1 MRNILRVMRYEFVRN
16 VRRPGYLFATL
27 GVPVL
32 MIVLSQVLGGSLTS
46 TSATSFSPQTIN
58 QLFETNQDE
67 PIGYVDTA
75 NLFKTPLPRR
85 DDSIDMDLI
94 RRYDDLESALADL
107 RAGEIASVF
116 EFPADYFEEG
126 NLTVHVERLTLNPA
140 STDPI
145 RRLVFN
151 EVLTVIDEQT
161 LIRLRETGGYADV
174 NLTRVV
180 DTDEAVGRSDDES
193 FGVIYGYGILYLIT
207 VFATVGYLMQSV
219 IEEKQSR
226 LVEVLLSSIRPS
238 QLLTGKIFANGA
250 LGLMQISVWVVIALV
265 SVSAAPG
272 IGDLLNGFLRSIAL
286 TLTTLVLMMVY
297 AVLGYLMFA
306 AVFGGIGAISTSV
319 REGPQFA
326 SAIIFPSMI
335 PFFIITIF
343 ATTPNE
349 TLPTLL
355 SILPFMS
362 PLAMPM
368 RLLVTD
374 VPFWQVALS
383 VGLQLAMVVALFWM
397 AGRLFRVQSLLSG
410 EVPTLNQLRKLL
422 FSRA

>member
-1 MRNILRVMRYEFVRN
+1 MRNIWRVMRYEFLRN
-16 VRRPGYLFATL
+16 VRRRGYLFATF
-27 GVPVL
+27 GVPL
-32 MIVLSQVLGGSLTS
+32 LLILLSQVL
-46 TSATSFSPQTIN
+46 SASVFDANTPGVAVQTVS
-58 QLFETNQDE
+58 QLFETDQDE

-75 NLFKTPLPRR
+75 NLFKAPMQDKRLG
-85 DDSIDMDLI
+85 SMDLI
-94 RRYDDLESALADL
+94 RRYDNLELALADL
-107 RAGEIASVF
+107 HAGKIVAVF

-126 NLTVHVERLTLNPA
+126 NLIVHIERLALNPA
-140 STDPI
+140 SNDPV

-151 EVLTVIDEQT
+151 EALTVIDEQT
-161 LIRLRETGGYADV
+161 LIRLREPGVYADV

-180 DTDEAVGRSDDES
+180 DMDEAVGRSDDES
-193 FGVIYGYGILYLIT
+193 FGVIYGYGILYFIA

-238 QLLTGKIFANGA
+238 QLLAGKILANGL
-250 LGLMQISVWVVIALV
+250 LGLLQITAWIVIALV
-265 SVSAAPG
+265 SVFALPE
-272 IGDLLNGFLRSIAL
+272 IGSWINGFLRSISL
-286 TLTTLVLMMVY
+286 TLPTALIMAVY
-297 AVLGYLMFA
+297 FVLGYLMFA

-326 SAIIFPSMI
+326 SAIVIPSMI

-343 ATTPNE
+343 ATTPNQP
-349 TLPTLL
+349 LPTLL
-355 SILPFMS
+355 SLLPFMS

-368 RLLVTD
+368 RFLVTD

-383 VGLQLAMVVALFWM
+383 LGLQALTVVALFWM

-410 EVPTLNQLRKLL
+410 QAPTFKQLRKLL
-422 FSRA
+422 LSRA